1 MSTRTYLFLSQLTT
15 IAPHNVETSQLICS
29 ANQLTGFYMMG
40 NIHGF
45 YANFSASSFCG
56 SCNCNSC
63 GNKKGPKPQF
73 LHITVTLS
81 NAGYLEFVSLFCWN
95 GATAAT
101 IFHSLRY
108 FHCEQGKAEAASSL
122 QFNKKETLAKETLAQ
137 VSSSEFC

>member
-1 MSTRTYLFLSQLTT
+1 MPILAHLLSVALAIVTPAA
-15 IAPHNVETSQLICS
+15 I
-29 ANQLTGFYMMG
+29 
-40 NIHGF
+40 
-45 YANFSASSFCG
+45 
-56 SCNCNSC
+56 
-63 GNKKGPKPQF
+63 KKGPKPQF

-122 QFNKKETLAKETLAQ
+122 QFNKKETPAKETLAQ